1 MNLHD
6 LPPGD
11 GSLLLTTDDLKMSL
25 SDYLDRMNRLVSCP
39 AELQRVMFE
48 YLYFG
53 RDLIVH
59 RKRMLPLSYNV
70 FIGGLTLSLLL
81 FMVAS
86 VWF

>member
-11 GSLLLTTDDLKMSL
+11 GSLLLTTDDLKTPL
-25 SDYLDRMNRLVSCP
+25 SDYLDRMSRLVSCP

-59 RKRMLPLSYNV
+59 RKRGTISCRGTRPPARSSPRKA
-70 FIGGLTLSLLL
+70 GPHG
-81 FMVAS
+81 A
-86 VWF
+86 